1 MSHCYG
7 YMYRRRGFVLY
18 TCSCIRSR
26 YTSLSHLQ
34 RIDGILPNT
43 NRLGLHHDSCHTTN
57 HPGKFKTKETGL
69 PTKDET
75 SETIV
80 RNLYWLFSYTV
91 LIFVNNPVAMG
102 TTRRP
107 NNLKSQWIK
116 VLIKKVLKNTSDR
129 STNLSRTFLAF
140 FFPIWNEGGE
150 TIV

>member
-1 MSHCYG
+1 MAIYLFSQILRLTKNSIKPIEKLS
-7 YMYRRRGFVLY
+7 RRLFIDSFDVFNLGFN
-18 TCSCIRSR
+18 CIPSFPCRLQ
-26 YTSLSHLQ
+26 LSGLLHT
-34 RIDGILPNT
+34 GI
-43 NRLGLHHDSCHTTN
+43 
-57 HPGKFKTKETGL
+57 

-116 VLIKKVLKNTSDR
+116 VLIKKVFKNTSDR